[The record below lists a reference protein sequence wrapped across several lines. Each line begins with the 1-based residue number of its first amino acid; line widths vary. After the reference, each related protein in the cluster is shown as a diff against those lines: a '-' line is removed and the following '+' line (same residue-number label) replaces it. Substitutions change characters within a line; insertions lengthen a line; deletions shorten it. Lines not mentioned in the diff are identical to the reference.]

1 MREKTKNLIA
11 EALGIELTDV
21 NEDAKLREDLG
32 LEDSDLHDI
41 LQALGPE
48 MANTITSDDI
58 AKCQQVAEFLN
69 LVEQHGPE
77 EL

>member
-1 MREKTKNLIA
+1 MREKTKTLIA

-21 NEDAKLREDLG
+21 GEESRLREDLG
-32 LEDSDLHDI
+32 LEDHDLHEI
-41 LQALGPE
+41 IAAIGPE
-48 MANTITSDDI
+48 ITNEIPTDEI
-58 AKCQQVAEFLN
+58 ARCQTVNEFLN

>member
-11 EALGIELTDV
+11 EALGIELTDIDD
-21 NEDAKLREDLG
+21 EAKLREDLG

-48 MANTITSDDI
+48 VANAIASDDI
-58 AKCQQVAEFLN
+58 AKCQTTSEFLN